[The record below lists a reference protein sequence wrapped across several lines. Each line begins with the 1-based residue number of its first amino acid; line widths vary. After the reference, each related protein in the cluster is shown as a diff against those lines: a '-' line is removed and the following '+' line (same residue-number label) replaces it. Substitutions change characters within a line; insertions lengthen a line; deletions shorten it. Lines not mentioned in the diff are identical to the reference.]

1 MKKSIINTVTIAL
14 IAIVSLTFTAC
25 KKEKKQAI
33 PSLKIGAMSSL
44 DYIPYVIAQ
53 KVGIYDSL
61 GLNVEIIKF
70 FSPNERDAAFRGG
83 QVDGTVTDYTCATIQ
98 HAGGI
103 PLAFVVKHDGFF
115 EMMALPEITSMEELK
130 GKNVGVS
137 RNTVIEYSTDKML
150 EAFGMTEGDV
160 NKPEVNKIPLRME
173 MMLAKELDVSIFP
186 DPFITLSKAK
196 GFNSLCSTL
205 DLDISVTGTIFT
217 QDAIDNKG
225 DAIKLLIEGYNLGV
239 QYMMEHPRHEWAHI
253 LVEDAMIPEEFA
265 ETVVLPQY
273 TKATVPSSKDI
284 ELTIEWLKKK
294 ELIPADY
301 TGEGLVNPEFIP
313 Q

>member
-1 MKKSIINTVTIAL
+1 MKKNLIYTTTVAL
-14 IAIVSLTFTAC
+14 VAFVLLTCNAC
-25 KKEKKQAI
+25 NKQKKESI
-33 PSLKIGAMSSL
+33 PTLKIGAMSSM

-70 FSPNERDAAFRGG
+70 FSANERDAAFRGG

-98 HAGGI
+98 HAGGV
-103 PLAFVVKHDGFF
+103 PLAFVIKHDGYF
-115 EMMALPEITSMEELK
+115 EMMAVPELTSMDQLI

-137 RNTVIEYSTDKML
+137 RNTVIEYSTDMML
-150 EAFGMTEGDV
+150 QAFNMAESDI

-173 MMLAKELDVSIFP
+173 MMLASELDASIFP

-196 GFNSLCSTL
+196 GFNSLCSTK
-205 DLDISVTGTIFT
+205 DLGISVTGTIFS
-217 QDAIDNKG
+217 QQAIDEKSE
-225 DAIKLLIEGYNLGV
+225 AIKLLIQGYNLGV
-239 QYMMEHPRHEWAHI
+239 QYMKNHAREEWAHI

-265 ETVVLPQY
+265 NSVILPDY
-273 TKATVPSSKDI
+273 TQAAVPSTRDI
-284 ELTIEWLKKK
+284 EQTIEWLKMK
-294 ELIPADY
+294 ELIPAEY
-301 TGEGLVNPEFIP
+301 TGAGLVNSEFIP